1 MGALTFDALLRSLK
15 QGVPDPVYYLHGD
28 EDVLKDEAV
37 RALVD
42 RAVDPAARDF
52 NLDQRSA
59 PELDAE
65 AFHALVN
72 TPPMLATRRA
82 VVVRGLEQLK
92 KTAKLRQELLRY
104 LESPNPTTLL
114 VLVQAAGGGG
124 GPAGRAH
131 SRAGG
136 DERCAHA
143 DGARH
148 APRGH
153 GAGARRARSGGATG
167 SARSA
172 ALVAP
177 ARGPAVWPRELGGNG
192 GPLGPLGRALERA
205 RARAGPAARA
215 GRGPG
220 PQVEHADRRGGND
233 RPAGLIVRRAR
244 SGGGVTGGRADRRT
258 AGLVAAALAL
268 SGMLPVRLSA
278 QTDTLRAV
286 ALRVAQ
292 TRPDSGR
299 AMMRRLLAR
308 LSPQDSLYPGAL
320 FTAGMLAPDAGL
332 IATNLQRVVVEYG
345 RSVWADSAL
354 VALTKLY
361 FAQGDL
367 AATTQAVERLRR
379 DYPDSPL
386 RPRADFT
393 GARAYFDLKDDMHGC
408 ALVRE
413 ALDGAGA
420 DVEFKNQVSFYA
432 PRCAAIPVVAAA
444 GTPATVGDT
453 QAKPPPPATATIFAV
468 QVLAVKSASQVD
480 EMLTRLKV
488 MGFDARVVRDTS
500 GLFKVRVGRYATH
513 DEAAQVQRR
522 LKTRLGG
529 QPFVV
534 EEP

>member
-1 MGALTFDALLRSLK
+1 M
-15 QGVPDPVYYLHGD
+15 
-28 EDVLKDEAV
+28 
-37 RALVD
+37 
-42 RAVDPAARDF
+42 
-52 NLDQRSA
+52 
-59 PELDAE
+59 
-65 AFHALVN
+65 
-72 TPPMLATRRA
+72 
-82 VVVRGLEQLK
+82 
-92 KTAKLRQELLRY
+92 
-104 LESPNPTTLL
+104 
-114 VLVQAAGGGG
+114 
-124 GPAGRAH
+124 
-131 SRAGG
+131 
-136 DERCAHA
+136 
-143 DGARH
+143 
-148 APRGH
+148 
-153 GAGARRARSGGATG
+153 
-167 SARSA
+167 
-172 ALVAP
+172 
-177 ARGPAVWPRELGGNG
+177 
-192 GPLGPLGRALERA
+192 
-205 RARAGPAARA
+205 
-215 GRGPG
+215 
-220 PQVEHADRRGGND
+220 
-233 RPAGLIVRRAR
+233 
-244 SGGGVTGGRADRRT
+244 TGGRADRRT

-268 SGMLPVRLSA
+268 SGMVPARLSA

-286 ALRVAQ
+286 AMRVAQ

-299 AMMRRLLAR
+299 AMMRRLLAS

-432 PRCAAIPVVAAA
+432 PRCAAIPVVAA

>member
-1 MGALTFDALLRSLK
+1 M
-15 QGVPDPVYYLHGD
+15 
-28 EDVLKDEAV
+28 
-37 RALVD
+37 
-42 RAVDPAARDF
+42 
-52 NLDQRSA
+52 
-59 PELDAE
+59 
-65 AFHALVN
+65 
-72 TPPMLATRRA
+72 
-82 VVVRGLEQLK
+82 
-92 KTAKLRQELLRY
+92 
-104 LESPNPTTLL
+104 
-114 VLVQAAGGGG
+114 
-124 GPAGRAH
+124 
-131 SRAGG
+131 
-136 DERCAHA
+136 
-143 DGARH
+143 
-148 APRGH
+148 
-153 GAGARRARSGGATG
+153 
-167 SARSA
+167 
-172 ALVAP
+172 
-177 ARGPAVWPRELGGNG
+177 
-192 GPLGPLGRALERA
+192 
-205 RARAGPAARA
+205 
-215 GRGPG
+215 
-220 PQVEHADRRGGND
+220 
-233 RPAGLIVRRAR
+233 
-244 SGGGVTGGRADRRT
+244 TGGRADRRT

-268 SGMLPVRLSA
+268 SGILPVRLSA

-299 AMMRRLLAR
+299 AMMRRLLAS

-354 VALTKLY
+354 VALAKLY

-408 ALVRE
+408 GLVRE

-420 DVEFKNQVSFYA
+420 DVEFKNQVSFYV

-453 QAKPPPPATATIFAV
+453 QAKPPAPAPATTFAV